1 MPASALHADS
11 IILECGQGAE
21 IQKILAEGIG
31 GQALVHAEVKKA
43 KQIWG

>member
-11 IILECGQGAE
+11 IILVCGQGAE
-21 IQKILAEGIG
+21 IQKMLAEVIG
-31 GQALVHAEVKKA
+31 GQALICAEIEQA